1 MTIRRREFIALLG
14 GAAATWPLAARA
26 QQPGLRVIGFLHSG
40 LESALAPQVD
50 VIRRTLSETGYVEG
64 QNLKIEYRW
73 GEDHADRMPAL
84 AADLVRRQ
92 VAVIVT
98 GATPAALAAKAAT
111 QTIPIVFILGADP
124 VKLGL
129 VASLNRPGGNLT
141 GVTFLANTLV
151 SKRLD
156 LLAELVPKAGTLGM
170 LVKPNNP
177 NVESDL
183 AQAQSA
189 AAARGLKLIAVRA
202 ITDNDIEAAF
212 ATFVKQRIDALFV
225 DVDPFFTR
233 QRDQI
238 VALTVR
244 HAIPASYGARDFT
257 EAGGL
262 MSYGTSLTD
271 SNRQLAIYTSRILK
285 GEKPADLPV
294 MQPTKF
300 ELVLNVKA
308 AKTLGL
314 TIPPGV
320 LAIADE
326 VIE

>member
-1 MTIRRREFIALLG
+1 M
-14 GAAATWPLAARA
+14 
-26 QQPGLRVIGFLHSG
+26 RVIGFLHSG
-40 LESALAPQVD
+40 LESALAPRVD
-50 VIRRTLSETGYVEG
+50 IIRRTLSDTGFVEDR
-64 QNLKIEYRW
+64 NLKIEYRW

-98 GATPAALAAKAAT
+98 GATPAAVAAKAAT

-129 VASLNRPGGNLT
+129 VASLNRPGGNVT
-141 GVTFLANTLV
+141 GVTFLANSLV
-151 SKRLD
+151 AKRLD
-156 LLAELVPKAGTLGM
+156 LLTELVPKAATLGM
-170 LVKPNNP
+170 LMKPNNP
-177 NVESDL
+177 NGESDL

-189 AAARGLKLIAVRA
+189 AAALGLKLIVANAV
-202 ITDNDIEAAF
+202 TENDIDAAF
-212 ATFVKQRIDALFV
+212 VAFARQRVDALFV

-238 VALTVR
+238 VALTAR
-244 HAIPASYGARDFT
+244 HGIPASYGARDFT
-257 EAGGL
+257 AAGGL

-271 SNRQLAIYTSRILK
+271 ANRQLGLYAARILK
-285 GEKPADLPV
+285 GERPADLPV

-300 ELVLNVKA
+300 ELVINLKA
-308 AKTLGL
+308 ANALGL
-314 TIPPGV
+314 AVPPGV

>member
-1 MTIRRREFIALLG
+1 MRRREFITLLG
-14 GAAATWPLAARA
+14 SAAAWPMTARA
-26 QQPGLRVIGFLHSG
+26 QQPTMPVIGFLHSG
-40 LESALAPQVD
+40 LESALVPQVD
-50 VIRRTLSETGYVEG
+50 IIRRTLSESGYAEG
-64 QNLKIEYRW
+64 RNLKIEYRW
-73 GEDHADRMPAL
+73 GEDHADRMPAM

-129 VASLNRPGGNLT
+129 VASLNRPGGNVT

-151 SKRLD
+151 AKRLG
-156 LLAELVPKAGTLGM
+156 LLAELVPKAATLGM

-177 NVESDL
+177 NGESDL
-183 AQAQSA
+183 RQAQA
-189 AAARGLKLIAVRA
+189 AAAALGLKLIIESAL
-202 ITDNDIEAAF
+202 TEDDIEAAF
-212 ATFVKQRIDALFV
+212 VAFVQQRVDALFV

-238 VALTVR
+238 VALTAR

-257 EAGGL
+257 AAGGL

-285 GEKPADLPV
+285 GEKPAELPV

-300 ELVLNVKA
+300 ELVINLRTAKA
-308 AKTLGL
+308 LGL
-314 TIPPGV
+314 TV
-320 LAIADE
+320 SNQMQLLADE

>member
-1 MTIRRREFIALLG
+1 MNRREIFALLG
-14 GAAATWPLAARA
+14 GAAMLPVTARA
-26 QQPGLRVIGFLHSG
+26 QQAATRLIGFLHSG
-40 LESALAPQVD
+40 LESALVPQVD

-64 QNLKIEYRW
+64 RNLKIEYRW
-73 GEDHADRMPAL
+73 GEDHADRMPAM

-111 QTIPIVFILGADP
+111 QTIPIAFILGADP

-151 SKRLD
+151 AKRLD

-170 LVKPNNP
+170 LSKPNNP

-183 AQAQSA
+183 EQAQSA
-189 AAARGLKLIAVRA
+189 AAARGLKLIVVRA
-202 ITDNDIEAAF
+202 VTEADIELAF
-212 ATFVKQRIDALFV
+212 VTFVQQRVGALFV

-233 QRDQI
+233 QHDQI
-238 VALTVR
+238 VALTAR
-244 HAIPASYGARDFT
+244 HAIPASYGAREFT
-257 EAGGL
+257 AAGGL
-262 MSYGTSLTD
+262 MSYGTSLID

-294 MQPTKF
+294 LQPTKF
-300 ELVLNVKA
+300 ELVINLKTA
-308 AKTLGL
+308 QTLGL
-314 TIPPGV
+314 AVPPGL

>member
-1 MTIRRREFIALLG
+1 MMKRREFLTLIG
-14 GAAATWPLAARA
+14 GAAGWPLAAHA
-26 QQPGLRVIGFLHSG
+26 QQPTMPVIGFLHSG

-50 VIRRTLSETGYVEG
+50 ILRRTLSENGYVEG
-64 QNLKIEYRW
+64 RNLKIEYRW
-73 GEDHADRMPAL
+73 GEDHADRMPAM
-84 AADLVRRQ
+84 AADLIRRQ

-129 VASLNRPGGNLT
+129 VASLNRPGGNVT

-151 SKRLD
+151 AKRLD
-156 LLAELVPKAGTLGM
+156 LLAELVPKGATFGM

-177 NVESDL
+177 NAESDL
-183 AQAQSA
+183 RQAQSA
-189 AAARGLKLIAVRA
+189 AAALGRKLIVASAV
-202 ITDNDIEAAF
+202 TENDIEAAF
-212 ATFVKQRIDALFV
+212 VALVQQRVGALYV

-238 VALTVR
+238 VALTAR
-244 HAIPASYGARDFT
+244 HGIPASYGARDFT
-257 EAGGL
+257 DAGGL

-285 GEKPADLPV
+285 GEKPAELPV

-300 ELVLNVKA
+300 ELVINLKA
-308 AKTLGL
+308 AKGLGL
-314 TIPPGV
+314 AIPPGV
-320 LAIADE
+320 LAIADD

>member
-1 MTIRRREFIALLG
+1 MKRREFIALVG
-14 GAAATWPLAARA
+14 GAAAWPLAVRA
-26 QQPGLRVIGFLHSG
+26 QQPAMRVIGFLHSG

-50 VIRRTLSETGYVEG
+50 IIRRTLRETGYVEG
-64 QNLKIEYRW
+64 QNLKIEFRW
-73 GEDHADRMPAL
+73 GEDHVDRMPAL

-98 GATPAALAAKAAT
+98 GATPAGLAAKAAT
-111 QTIPIVFILGADP
+111 KTIPIVFILGADP
-124 VKLGL
+124 IELGL
-129 VASLNRPGGNLT
+129 VATLNRPGGNIT

-151 SKRLD
+151 AKRLD

-170 LVKPNNP
+170 LMKPNNP
-177 NVESDL
+177 NAQSDL
-183 AQAQSA
+183 EQAQSA
-189 AAARGLKLIAVRA
+189 AAARGLKLIVARAV
-202 ITDNDIEAAF
+202 TENDIEGAF
-212 ATFVKQRIDALFV
+212 VTFVQQRVDALFV

-238 VALTVR
+238 VALTAR

-257 EAGGL
+257 AAGGL

-294 MQPTKF
+294 LQPTKF
-300 ELVLNVKA
+300 ELVINLKA
-308 AKTLGL
+308 ARALSI